1 VTVQLVDNDSLDRG
15 RCIYCTVWASHAC
28 SVCSSMV
35 VIALMGLRHGD
46 RSRSREDSK
55 VLILHRGS
63 LLRTRSDRAL
73 PATAAMVSQ
82 CAVSRRV

>member
-1 VTVQLVDNDSLDRG
+1 
-15 RCIYCTVWASHAC
+15 
-28 SVCSSMV
+28 MV